1 MTLTPFSLVEV
12 GGYMFK
18 TIIKDIRTVFEKDP
32 AAKNIL
38 EVILCYPGLHA
49 LWFHRIAHF
58 FYKRKEYVIA
68 RLISHVSRWITGIE
82 IHPGATIG
90 RKFFIDHGMGV
101 VIGET
106 AEIGNNCLLYQGVVL
121 GGTSLGK
128 KKRHPTLGDNV
139 VVGAGATL
147 LGAIKVGDNA
157 RIGAGS
163 VVLSDVPPGATVVGI
178 PGRIGLG
185 FSGKEIQAL
194 EHSKLPDPVADA
206 IRLVLKEQELLEKR
220 LSKVEN
226 LEGITSEI
234 DKYVEKKKKEIE
246 KEFTE
251 KRKKNES

>member
-1 MTLTPFSLVEV
+1 
-12 GGYMFK
+12 MFK
-18 TIIKDIRTVFEKDP
+18 TIKEDIRIVFEKDP

-58 FYKRKEYVIA
+58 FYKKKEYVIA
-68 RLISHVSRWITGIE
+68 RLISHISRWITGVE

-90 RKFFIDHGMGV
+90 GKFFIDHGMGV

-106 AEIGNNCLLYQGVVL
+106 TEIGNNCLLYQGVVL
-121 GGTSLGK
+121 GGTSPEK

-147 LGAIKVGDNA
+147 LGAIKIGENA

-163 VVLSDVPPGATVVGI
+163 VVLSDIPPGATVVGI
-178 PGRIGLG
+178 PGRVGLG
-185 FSGKEIQAL
+185 FSGKEIQEL

-206 IRLVLKEQELLEKR
+206 IRFVLKEQDLLEKR
-220 LSKVEN
+220 LSKLEN
-226 LEGITSEI
+226 LEGVTGEI

-251 KRKKNES
+251 KRNKNES

>member
-1 MTLTPFSLVEV
+1 
-12 GGYMFK
+12 MFK
-18 TIIKDIRTVFEKDP
+18 TIKEDIRIVFEKDP

-58 FYKRKEYVIA
+58 FYKKKEYVIA
-68 RLISHVSRWITGIE
+68 RLISHISRWITGVE

-90 RKFFIDHGMGV
+90 GKFFIDHGMGV

-106 AEIGNNCLLYQGVVL
+106 TEIGNNCLLYQGVVL
-121 GGTSLGK
+121 GGTSPEK

-147 LGAIKVGDNA
+147 LGAIKIGENA

-163 VVLSDVPPGATVVGI
+163 VVLSDIPPGATVVGI
-178 PGRIGLG
+178 PGRVGLG

-206 IRLVLKEQELLEKR
+206 IRFVLKEQDLLEKR
-220 LSKVEN
+220 LSKLEN
-226 LEGITSEI
+226 LEGVTGEI

-251 KRKKNES
+251 KRNKNES

>member
-1 MTLTPFSLVEV
+1 
-12 GGYMFK
+12 MFK
-18 TIIKDIRTVFEKDP
+18 TITEDIKTVFEKDP

-49 LWFHRIAHF
+49 LWSHRIAHF
-58 FYKRKEYVIA
+58 LYTKKEYVIA
-68 RLISHVSRWITGIE
+68 RLISHISRWITGVE
-82 IHPGATIG
+82 IHPGASIG

-106 AEIGNNCLLYQGVVL
+106 TEIGNNCLLYQGVVL
-121 GGTSLGK
+121 GGTSMEK

-147 LGAIKVGDNA
+147 LGAIRVGDNA

-163 VVLSDVPPGATVVGI
+163 VVLTDVPPGATVVGI

-206 IRLVLKEQELLEKR
+206 IRLVLREQDLLEKR
-220 LSKVEN
+220 LAKLEN
-226 LEGITSEI
+226 LEGVTGEI
-234 DKYVEKKKKEIE
+234 DKYIDKKKKEIE

-251 KRKKNES
+251 ERERRKNES

>member
-1 MTLTPFSLVEV
+1 
-12 GGYMFK
+12 MFK
-18 TIIKDIRTVFEKDP
+18 TIKEDIKTVFEEDP

-49 LWFHRIAHF
+49 LWFHRIAQF

-121 GGTSLGK
+121 GGTSPEK

-206 IRLVLKEQELLEKR
+206 IRLVLKEQDLLEKR
-220 LSKVEN
+220 LSKIEN

-251 KRKKNES
+251 KRKKEK

>member
-1 MTLTPFSLVEV
+1 
-12 GGYMFK
+12 MFK
-18 TIIKDIRTVFEKDP
+18 TVREDIQTVFEKDP
-32 AAKNIL
+32 AAKNFL

-49 LWFHRIAHF
+49 LWFHRVAHF
-58 FYKRKEYVIA
+58 FYQRKEYVIA
-68 RLISHVSRWITGIE
+68 RLISHIGRWITGIE

-106 AEIGNNCLLYQGVVL
+106 AEIGDNCLLYQGVVL
-121 GGTSLGK
+121 GGTSLEK
-128 KKRHPTLGDNV
+128 KKRHPTLGKSV

-147 LGAIKVGDNA
+147 LGAINVGDNA

-206 IRLVLKEQELLEKR
+206 IRLVLRGQDLLEKR
-220 LSKVEN
+220 LSKLEN

-234 DKYVEKKKKEIE
+234 DRYIEKKKKEIE
-246 KEFTE
+246 KEFAE
-251 KRKKNES
+251 ERERRKNDAESGR

>member
-1 MTLTPFSLVEV
+1 
-12 GGYMFK
+12 MFK
-18 TIIKDIRTVFEKDP
+18 TITEDIRTVFEKDP

-58 FYKRKEYVIA
+58 FYEKKEYVLA
-68 RLISHVSRWITGIE
+68 RLISHISRWITGIE
-82 IHPGATIG
+82 IHPGAAIG

-106 AEIGNNCLLYQGVVL
+106 TEIGNNCLLYQGAVL
-121 GGTSLGK
+121 GGTSLEK

-147 LGAIKVGDNA
+147 LGAIRVGDNA

-163 VVLSDVPPGATVVGI
+163 VVLTDVPPGATVVGI

-194 EHSKLPDPVADA
+194 EHSQLPDPVADA
-206 IRLVLKEQELLEKR
+206 IRLVLREQDLLEKR
-220 LSKVEN
+220 LAKLEN
-226 LEGITSEI
+226 LEGVTGEI
-234 DKYVEKKKKEIE
+234 DKYIDKKKKEIE

-251 KRKKNES
+251 EKERRKNES

>member
-1 MTLTPFSLVEV
+1 MV
-12 GGYMFK
+12 K
-18 TIIKDIRTVFEKDP
+18 TITEDIRTVFEKDP

-58 FYKRKEYVIA
+58 FYKKKEYVIA
-68 RLISHVSRWITGIE
+68 RLISHISRWITGVE

-90 RKFFIDHGMGV
+90 EKFFIDHGMGV

-106 AEIGNNCLLYQGVVL
+106 TDIGNNCLLYQGVVL
-121 GGTSLGK
+121 GGTSPEK

-163 VVLSDVPPGATVVGI
+163 VVLTDVPPKATVVGI

-206 IRLVLKEQELLEKR
+206 IRLVLREQDLLEKR
-220 LSKVEN
+220 LAKLEN
-226 LEGITSEI
+226 LEGVTGEI
-234 DKYVEKKKKEIE
+234 DKYIDKKKKEIE

-251 KRKKNES
+251 EKERRKNES

>member
-1 MTLTPFSLVEV
+1 
-12 GGYMFK
+12 
-18 TIIKDIRTVFEKDP
+18 
-32 AAKNIL
+32 
-38 EVILCYPGLHA
+38 
-49 LWFHRIAHF
+49 
-58 FYKRKEYVIA
+58 
-68 RLISHVSRWITGIE
+68 
-82 IHPGATIG
+82 
-90 RKFFIDHGMGV
+90 
-101 VIGET
+101 
-106 AEIGNNCLLYQGVVL
+106 
-121 GGTSLGK
+121 
-128 KKRHPTLGDNV
+128 
-139 VVGAGATL
+139 
-147 LGAIKVGDNA
+147 
-157 RIGAGS
+157 
-163 VVLSDVPPGATVVGI
+163 VVGI

>member
-1 MTLTPFSLVEV
+1 
-12 GGYMFK
+12 MFK
-18 TIIKDIRTVFEKDP
+18 TIREDIRTVFEKDP
-32 AAKNIL
+32 AAKTSI
-38 EVILCYPGLHA
+38 EVLLCYPGLHA
-49 LWFHRIAHF
+49 LWLHRIAHF
-58 FYKRKEYVIA
+58 FYKRKEYVMA
-68 RLISHVSRWITGIE
+68 RLISHISRWVTGIE

-106 AEIGNNCLLYQGVVL
+106 TEIGNNCLLYQGVVL
-121 GGTSLGK
+121 GGTSLEK
-128 KKRHPTLGDNV
+128 KKRHPTLGNNV

-147 LGAIKVGDNA
+147 LGAIKIGDNA

-206 IRLVLKEQELLEKR
+206 IRLVLRGQDLLEKR
-220 LSKVEN
+220 LSKLEN
-226 LEGITSEI
+226 LEGITSKI
-234 DKYVEKKKKEIE
+234 DRYVEKKKKEIE
-246 KEFTE
+246 KEFAEERE
-251 KRKKNES
+251 KRKNES

>member
-1 MTLTPFSLVEV
+1 
-12 GGYMFK
+12 MFK
-18 TIIKDIRTVFEKDP
+18 TITEDIRTVFEKDP
-32 AAKNIL
+32 AAKNFL

-58 FYKRKEYVIA
+58 FYKNKEYVIA
-68 RLISHVSRWITGIE
+68 RLISHISRWITGIE
-82 IHPGATIG
+82 IHPGAAIG

-106 AEIGNNCLLYQGVVL
+106 TEIGNNCLLYQGVVL
-121 GGTSLGK
+121 GGTSMEK

-147 LGAIKVGDNA
+147 LGAIRVGDNA

-163 VVLSDVPPGATVVGI
+163 VVLTDVPPGATVVGI

-185 FSGKEIQAL
+185 FSGKEIRAL

-206 IRLVLKEQELLEKR
+206 IRLVLREQDLLEKR
-220 LSKVEN
+220 LAKLEN
-226 LEGITSEI
+226 LEGVTGEI
-234 DKYVEKKKKEIE
+234 DKYIDKKKKEIE

-251 KRKKNES
+251 EKERRKNES

>member
-1 MTLTPFSLVEV
+1 
-12 GGYMFK
+12 MFK
-18 TIIKDIRTVFEKDP
+18 TIKENIKTVFDEDP

-68 RLISHVSRWITGIE
+68 RLISHISRWITGIE

-147 LGAIKVGDNA
+147 LGAIKIGENA

-220 LSKVEN
+220 LSKIEN

-251 KRKKNES
+251 KRKKEK

>member
-1 MTLTPFSLVEV
+1 V
-12 GGYMFK
+12 FK
-18 TIIKDIRTVFEKDP
+18 TIIEDIRIVFEKDP
-32 AAKNIL
+32 AARNIL

-68 RLISHVSRWITGIE
+68 RLISHISRWVTGVE

-90 RKFFIDHGMGV
+90 GKFFIDHGMGV

-106 AEIGNNCLLYQGVVL
+106 TEIGNNCLLYQGVVL
-121 GGTSLGK
+121 GGTSPEK

-163 VVLSDVPPGATVVGI
+163 VVLNDVPPKATVVGI

-185 FSGKEIQAL
+185 FTGKEIQAL

-206 IRLVLKEQELLEKR
+206 IRLVLREQDLLEKR

-226 LEGITSEI
+226 LEGITGEI
-234 DKYVEKKKKEIE
+234 DKYIEKKKKEIE
-246 KEFTE
+246 KEFAEERE
-251 KRKKNES
+251 KRKNES

>member
-1 MTLTPFSLVEV
+1 
-12 GGYMFK
+12 MFK
-18 TIIKDIRTVFEKDP
+18 TITEDIRTVFEKDP
-32 AAKNIL
+32 AAKNFL

-58 FYKRKEYVIA
+58 FYKNKEYVIA
-68 RLISHVSRWITGIE
+68 RLISHISRWITGIE
-82 IHPGATIG
+82 VHPGAAIG

-106 AEIGNNCLLYQGVVL
+106 TEIGNNCLLYQGAVL
-121 GGTSLGK
+121 GGTSLEK

-147 LGAIKVGDNA
+147 LGAIRVGDNA

-163 VVLSDVPPGATVVGI
+163 VVLTDVPPGATVVGI

-206 IRLVLKEQELLEKR
+206 IRLVLREQDLLEKR
-220 LSKVEN
+220 LAKLEN
-226 LEGITSEI
+226 LEGVTGEI
-234 DKYVEKKKKEIE
+234 DKYIDKKKKEIE

-251 KRKKNES
+251 EKERRKNES

>member
-1 MTLTPFSLVEV
+1 
-12 GGYMFK
+12 MFK
-18 TIIKDIRTVFEKDP
+18 TIKEDIRTVFEKDP

-58 FYKRKEYVIA
+58 FYKKKEYVIA
-68 RLISHVSRWITGIE
+68 RLISHSSRWITGIE
-82 IHPGATIG
+82 IHPGAAIG

-106 AEIGNNCLLYQGVVL
+106 TEIGNNCLLYQGAVL
-121 GGTSLGK
+121 GGTSLEK

-147 LGAIKVGDNA
+147 LGAIRVGDNA

-163 VVLSDVPPGATVVGI
+163 VVLTDVPPGATVVGI

-185 FSGKEIQAL
+185 FSGKDIQAL

-206 IRLVLKEQELLEKR
+206 IRLVLREQDLLEKR
-220 LSKVEN
+220 LAKLEN
-226 LEGITSEI
+226 LEGVTGEI
-234 DKYVEKKKKEIE
+234 DKYIDKKKKEIE

-251 KRKKNES
+251 EREKRKNES

>member
-1 MTLTPFSLVEV
+1 
-12 GGYMFK
+12 MFK

-128 KKRHPTLGDNV
+128 KKRHPTLGNNV

>member
-1 MTLTPFSLVEV
+1 MNKKDRSKNH
-12 GGYMFK
+12 MFK

-68 RLISHVSRWITGIE
+68 RLISHISRWITGIE

-106 AEIGNNCLLYQGVVL
+106 TEIGNNCLLYQGVVL
-121 GGTSLGK
+121 GGTSLEK

-147 LGAIKVGDNA
+147 LGAIKIGENA

-251 KRKKNES
+251 KRKKEE

>member
-1 MTLTPFSLVEV
+1 
-12 GGYMFK
+12 MFK
-18 TIIKDIRTVFEKDP
+18 TIKEDIRTVFEKDP

-68 RLISHVSRWITGIE
+68 RLISHISRWITGVE

-106 AEIGNNCLLYQGVVL
+106 TEIGNNCLLYQGVVL
-121 GGTSLGK
+121 GGTSPEK

-163 VVLSDVPPGATVVGI
+163 VVLTDVPPKATVVGI

-206 IRLVLKEQELLEKR
+206 IRLVLKEQDLLEKR
-220 LSKVEN
+220 LSKLEN
-226 LEGITSEI
+226 LEGVTGEI

>member
-1 MTLTPFSLVEV
+1 
-12 GGYMFK
+12 MFK
-18 TIIKDIRTVFEKDP
+18 TIKEDIRTVFEKDP

-68 RLISHVSRWITGIE
+68 RLISHISRWITGVE

-90 RKFFIDHGMGV
+90 GKFFIDHGMGV

-106 AEIGNNCLLYQGVVL
+106 TEIGNNCLLYQGVVL
-121 GGTSLGK
+121 GGTSPEK

-147 LGAIKVGDNA
+147 LGAIKIGENA

-163 VVLSDVPPGATVVGI
+163 VVLSDIPPGATVVGI
-178 PGRIGLG
+178 PGRVGLG

-206 IRLVLKEQELLEKR
+206 IRFVLKEQDLLEKR
-220 LSKVEN
+220 LSKLEN
-226 LEGITSEI
+226 LEGVTGEI
-234 DKYVEKKKKEIE
+234 DKYIEKKKKEIE

>member
-1 MTLTPFSLVEV
+1 
-12 GGYMFK
+12 MFK
-18 TIIKDIRTVFEKDP
+18 TIKKDIRTVFEKDP

-68 RLISHVSRWITGIE
+68 RLISHISRWITGIE

-90 RKFFIDHGMGV
+90 GKFFIDHGMGV

-106 AEIGNNCLLYQGVVL
+106 TEIGNNCLLYQGVVL
-121 GGTSLGK
+121 GGTSPEK

-147 LGAIKVGDNA
+147 LGAIKIGENA
-157 RIGAGS
+157 RVGAGS
-163 VVLSDVPPGATVVGI
+163 VVLSDIPPGATVVGI
-178 PGRIGLG
+178 PGRVGLG

-206 IRLVLKEQELLEKR
+206 IRLVLKEQDLLEKR
-220 LSKVEN
+220 LSKLEN
-226 LEGITSEI
+226 LEGVTGEI

>member
-1 MTLTPFSLVEV
+1 
-12 GGYMFK
+12 MFK
-18 TIIKDIRTVFEKDP
+18 TVREDIQTVFEKDP
-32 AAKNIL
+32 AAKNFL

-49 LWFHRIAHF
+49 LWFHRVAHF
-58 FYKRKEYVIA
+58 FYQKREYVIA
-68 RLISHVSRWITGIE
+68 RLISHISRWITGIE

-106 AEIGNNCLLYQGVVL
+106 AEIGDNCLLYQGVVL
-121 GGTSLGK
+121 GGTSLEK
-128 KKRHPTLGDNV
+128 KKRHPTLGKSV

-147 LGAIKVGDNA
+147 LGAINVGDNA

-206 IRLVLKEQELLEKR
+206 IRLVLRGQDLLEKR
-220 LSKVEN
+220 LSKLEN

-234 DKYVEKKKKEIE
+234 DRYIEKKKKEIE
-246 KEFTE
+246 KEFAE
-251 KRKKNES
+251 ERERRKNDAESGR

>member
-1 MTLTPFSLVEV
+1 
-12 GGYMFK
+12 MFK
-18 TIIKDIRTVFEKDP
+18 TVREDIQTVFEKDP
-32 AAKNIL
+32 AAKNFL

-49 LWFHRIAHF
+49 LWFHRVAHF
-58 FYKRKEYVIA
+58 FYQKREYVIA
-68 RLISHVSRWITGIE
+68 RLISHISRWITGIE

-106 AEIGNNCLLYQGVVL
+106 AEIGDNCLLYQGVVL
-121 GGTSLGK
+121 GGTSLEK
-128 KKRHPTLGDNV
+128 KKRHPTLGKSV

-147 LGAIKVGDNA
+147 LGAINVGDNA

-206 IRLVLKEQELLEKR
+206 IRLVLRGQDLLEKR
-220 LSKVEN
+220 LSKLEN

-234 DKYVEKKKKEIE
+234 DKYIEKKKKEIE
-246 KEFTE
+246 KEFAE
-251 KRKKNES
+251 ERERRKNDAESGR

>member
-1 MTLTPFSLVEV
+1 
-12 GGYMFK
+12 MFK
-18 TIIKDIRTVFEKDP
+18 TIIEDIRTVFEKDP

-58 FYKRKEYVIA
+58 FYKRKEHVIA
-68 RLISHVSRWITGIE
+68 RLISHISRWITGIE

-106 AEIGNNCLLYQGVVL
+106 TEIGNNCLLYQGVVL
-121 GGTSLGK
+121 GGTSREK

-147 LGAIKVGDNA
+147 LGAIKIGENA

-220 LSKVEN
+220 LSKIEN
-226 LEGITSEI
+226 LEGVTGEI
-234 DKYVEKKKKEIE
+234 DKYIEKKKKEIE
-246 KEFTE
+246 KEFAE
-251 KRKKNES
+251 ERERRKNES

>member
-1 MTLTPFSLVEV
+1 
-12 GGYMFK
+12 MFK
-18 TIIKDIRTVFEKDP
+18 TIKEDIRTVFEKDP

-68 RLISHVSRWITGIE
+68 RLISHISRWITGVE

-90 RKFFIDHGMGV
+90 EKFFIDHGMGV

-106 AEIGNNCLLYQGVVL
+106 TEIGNNCLLYQGVVL
-121 GGTSLGK
+121 GGTSPEK

-147 LGAIKVGDNA
+147 LGAIKIGENA

-163 VVLSDVPPGATVVGI
+163 VVLSDIPPGATVVGI
-178 PGRIGLG
+178 PGRVGLG

-206 IRLVLKEQELLEKR
+206 IRFVLKEQDLLEKR
-220 LSKVEN
+220 LSKLEN
-226 LEGITSEI
+226 LEGVTGEI
-234 DKYVEKKKKEIE
+234 DKYIEKKKKEIE